1 MKNKIPLMIQ
11 LIFSS
16 FILAAYLNER
26 KGDFP
31 LTFPIFVFS
40 AYLNFGI
47 FGLSIVLYFKTKDR
61 IFLISTAI
69 AVIYISIYI
78 ILSLTYYA

>member
-16 FILAAYLNER
+16 FILAAYLNEG
-26 KGDFP
+26 KGYFP
-31 LTFPIFVFS
+31 LTRPIFVFS

-61 IFLISTAI
+61 LFLISTAI

-78 ILSLTYYA
+78 IFYLTHYA

>member
-31 LTFPIFVFS
+31 LTLPIFVFS
-40 AYLNFGI
+40 SYLNFGI
-47 FGLSIVLYFKTKDR
+47 FGFSIVLYFKTKDR
-61 IFLISTAI
+61 LFLISAAI
-69 AVIYISIYI
+69 SVIYISIYI
-78 ILSLTYYA
+78 ILHLTYHA

>member
-31 LTFPIFVFS
+31 LTLPIFVFS